1 MLIHKCLANRRQSS
15 RFFIQLLEG
24 NVFGVP
30 QESILQPLLLNV
42 FLCDLYFIMNE
53 TDFASYA
60 DDKTSYGTVNT
71 IDEVIQKLA
80 NDFVILFK

>member
-1 MLIHKCLANRRQSS
+1 
-15 RFFIQLLEG
+15 
-24 NVFGVP
+24 
-30 QESILQPLLLNV
+30 
-42 FLCDLYFIMNE
+42 MNE
-53 TDFASYA
+53 TDFASCA